1 VKAATHH
8 FGVIGALPIQQQDQ
22 QQEMTTVEQSMRS
35 RIRSIGASVR
45 SNTLTPT
52 KRATMTSERKVVV
65 VTGASG
71 GIGAQLSKT
80 YRQIGYQVIA
90 SSRSMRKSDD
100 PAILVIEGDIT
111 HPETAERIL
120 GTAAERFGRIDTL
133 VNNAGV
139 FIAKPFT
146 EYSEKDFAMMIAVNL
161 AGFFHLSQR
170 AAAWMLRA
178 GSGHIVNITATIAEQ
193 PVASLPAALAALT
206 KGGLNAATRSLAI
219 EYAGRHVRVNAVSA
233 GAIKTPM
240 HSPEAYDF
248 LGALQPMG
256 RMGETQEIIDAVMFL
271 EKAAFV
277 TGEILHV
284 DGGWSAG
291 RG

>member
-1 VKAATHH
+1 MQQRLH
-8 FGVIGALPIQQQDQ
+8 FGVIAAPRSQ
-22 QQEMTTVEQSMRS
+22 QQEMTRVEQPVRS
-35 RIRSIGASVR
+35 RIRFVGASVR
-45 SNTLTPT
+45 SDTLTPM

-71 GIGAQLSKT
+71 GIGAQLAKA
-80 YRQIGYQVIA
+80 YRHIGYQVIA

-111 HPETAERIL
+111 RPETAERIL

-146 EYSEKDFAMMIAVNL
+146 EYSEKDFATMIAVNL

-170 AAAWMLRA
+170 AAASMLQA
-178 GSGHIVNITATIAEQ
+178 GSGHIVNISATIAEQ

-219 EYAGRHVRVNAVSA
+219 EYAGRRVRVNAVSA
-233 GAIKTPM
+233 GATKTPM
-240 HSPEAYDF
+240 HSPAAYDF
-248 LGALQPMG
+248 LSALQPMG
-256 RMGETQEIIDAVMFL
+256 RMAETQEIVDAVMFL